1 MLFVSWELCNQSR
14 CLKQSRKR
22 PLWIRENLVHSIF
35 FLYVCMRR
43 GGMTTKQIYCSLY
56 AMRRRLKG
64 DTAMAPVLVKK
75 ISDRLAP
82 FKWRLN
88 VGDKRACAA
97 VTDAT
102 IASNRRAY
110 ASRSPRRRVF
120 DRVSAGR
127 LKLMVAAQRWGKAR
141 ATQGQKE
148 KYHTLLMSAPAPK
161 LLFLI
166 TFPCDIICCEI
177 VYAWGT
183 FSSCQLKSIWTNQYL
198 SILWHT
204 HSWPLG
210 KSCLK

>member
-1 MLFVSWELCNQSR
+1 
-14 CLKQSRKR
+14 
-22 PLWIRENLVHSIF
+22 
-35 FLYVCMRR
+35 MRR
-43 GGMTTKQIYCSLY
+43 GGGAWQQSKYIVLCMLY
-56 AMRRRLKG
+56 RRRLKG

-75 ISDRLAP
+75 IWDRLAP

-88 VGDKRACAA
+88 AGDKRACAA
-97 VTDAT
+97 VTDAMAVQPSGRCEQVST
-102 IASNRRAY
+102 KTCFWQRF
-110 ASRSPRRRVF
+110 SREPETNGGGAKVRKSQSDTRTKREI
-120 DRVSAGR
+120 S
-127 LKLMVAAQRWGKAR
+127 
-141 ATQGQKE
+141 
-148 KYHTLLMSAPAPK
+148 YTLLMSAPAPK